1 MTNSQLPQWTFP
13 LPSNDSDTLIPI
25 AKFGPV
31 YWRDSVKLEWVPP
44 IEITPPKN
52 IAFACNNDNVDWID
66 YKTNL
71 SSGYLWPMTATYDHD
86 YISCWFCIW
95 DIGGNTVSFEYVSSN
110 PKRSAIMW
118 SSSSP
123 SFTSTLLPTDTA
135 TASAKSGLSASDK
148 IALGTGIGIGLPS
161 CLAGLVGCAV
171 AIIAIRRRH
180 SRKSKAGPSQ
190 DRIHLE
196 NMRPNQNS

>member
-1 MTNSQLPQWTFP
+1 MIMT
-13 LPSNDSDTLIPI
+13 
-25 AKFGPV
+25 
-31 YWRDSVKLEWVPP
+31 
-44 IEITPPKN
+44 
-52 IAFACNNDNVDWID
+52 
-66 YKTNL
+66 
-71 SSGYLWPMTATYDHD
+71 
-86 YISCWFCIW
+86 ISCWFCIW

-123 SFTSTLLPTDTA
+123 SFTSTLLPTDTT

-161 CLAGLVGCAV
+161 CLAGLVGCVV

-196 NMRPNQNS
+196 NMRPNQNSQATPTAQLNPIQQPVQNEQPHQNLASALPRASGAAGE